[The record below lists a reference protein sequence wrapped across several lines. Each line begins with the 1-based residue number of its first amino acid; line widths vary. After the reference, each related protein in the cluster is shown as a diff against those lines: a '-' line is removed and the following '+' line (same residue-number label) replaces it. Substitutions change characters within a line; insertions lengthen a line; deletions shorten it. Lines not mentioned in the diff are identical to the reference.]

1 MTMPEAHTLTVITSR
16 TSVSRTMPGAHT
28 LTHFAWQV
36 TRLRLQRGG
45 SPEAAVA
52 AAVGKAAEEAQKR
65 LIVEAE
71 GLRAQLNSTA
81 AGSRCL
87 TPRLQID
94 G

>member
-1 MTMPEAHTLTVITSR
+1 MSECIGKLTR
-16 TSVSRTMPGAHT
+16 MRMGEGADIFS
-28 LTHFAWQV
+28 LQV

-71 GLRAQLNSTA
+71 GLRAQLNSTS
-81 AGSRCL
+81 AGSRYQNVD
-87 TPRLQID
+87 PKQRAD
-94 G
+94 